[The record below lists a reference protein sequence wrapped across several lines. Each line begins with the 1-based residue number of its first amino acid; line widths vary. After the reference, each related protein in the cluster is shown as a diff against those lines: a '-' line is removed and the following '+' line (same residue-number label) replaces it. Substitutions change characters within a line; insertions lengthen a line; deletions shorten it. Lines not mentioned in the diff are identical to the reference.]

1 MEEIKNNF
9 KLYLL
14 GFLLLI
20 NFFIWQV
27 ILTEQRNLL
36 TVAFFDVGQ
45 GDSIFIESPDGKQ
58 VLIDGGKN
66 SQVLK
71 QLSKVMPFYDRSI
84 DLVIMTHPDQDHIG
98 GLVSVLE
105 NYKVDYFL
113 EPGVSS
119 KNGVYSEIEKIV
131 DEKKIKKVLARQ
143 GMDIQL
149 CNLRKEDKEHFCKA
163 HLQILFPTGDVSRF
177 ETNTASIVSKLVYKK
192 NSFLF
197 TGDSPQSIEKYLV
210 SVLGKQLNVDVLK
223 LGHHG
228 SRTSSSEL
236 FLGFTNPEYAVAS
249 VGKNNRYGHPH
260 KEVLDLLKK
269 LGISLLRTDEQG
281 TIIFKSEGEGELQ
294 VTTTK

>member
-197 TGDSPQSIEKYLV
+197 TGDSPKNIEKYLV
-210 SVLGKQLNVDVLK
+210 NSLGDLLKVDVLK

-228 SRTSSSEL
+228 SKTSTSEL
-236 FLGFTNPEYAVAS
+236 FLGFTNPLYAIISA
-249 VGKNNRYGHPH
+249 GLNNRYGHPH
-260 KEVLDLLKK
+260 KEILDLLDKFK
-269 LGISLLRTDEQG
+269 LKILKTYEKGN
-281 TIIFKSEGEGELQ
+281 IIFQTDGQNLKLLN
-294 VTTTK
+294 